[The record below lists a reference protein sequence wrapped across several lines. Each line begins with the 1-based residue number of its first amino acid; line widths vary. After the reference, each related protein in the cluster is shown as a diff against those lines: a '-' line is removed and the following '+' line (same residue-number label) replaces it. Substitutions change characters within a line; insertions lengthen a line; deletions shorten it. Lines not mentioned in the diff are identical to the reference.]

1 MERALNSPVPL
12 SKRFW
17 PVFRTIAIVYV
28 ILLLGQQAGLEPGRI
43 VREMIDNPVII
54 VQQLIVGLA
63 NAAIITIV
71 ALGYTMVYG
80 IVESINFAHSSVF
93 MLTTFVALLTM
104 SWLVNAETKAPLWVA
119 IVAFIPAMAA
129 GGLIN
134 GLVERYAYRS
144 LRKNAKIVGL
154 IAGLGM
160 DFVLKNIPKTN
171 LHPNAIS
178 ELRNFENLGIA
189 ELRNF
194 ENLDF
199 RFCAILKIWI
209 FGFAKSISYENPN
222 QFSYKT
228 FKFLA

>member
-1 MERALNSPVPL
+1 M
-12 SKRFW
+12 
-17 PVFRTIAIVYV
+17 
-28 ILLLGQQAGLEPGRI
+28 LLFGQQAGLEPGRI

-104 SWLVNAETKAPLWVA
+104 SWFVNADTKMPLWVA
-119 IVAFIPAMAA
+119 LFSFIPAMLV

-134 GLVERYAYRS
+134 GVVERYAYRS

-160 DFVLKNIPKTN
+160 DFILQNIGLQIGAFGK
-171 LHPNAIS
+171 LPNAYPNS
-178 ELRNFENLGIA
+178 ESIQFLKVLGNQNASPKSFPSVNEFFSGPGIPVNLLEFI
-189 ELRNF
+189 
-194 ENLDF
+194 D
-199 RFCAILKIWI
+199 
-209 FGFAKSISYENPN
+209 PN
-222 QFSYKT
+222 
-228 FKFLA
+228 A